1 MLRLRRWTLALA
13 LTLAGCGDD
22 GERSSSPTTVSVG
35 GDERSE
41 TTIEPGHPEPADSPA
56 DTPPATPTPADAPTD
71 APSAPAPRL
80 GPNGMCGGIA
90 GFACPEDQW
99 CDLEGDFPD
108 AAGSCRSGG
117 WCDGAADCEAQP
129 LHHPACEGGWTCPDS
144 ACVWECG

>member
-22 GERSSSPTTVSVG
+22 GERSSNPTTVSAG
-35 GDERSE
+35 GDERSG
-41 TTIEPGHPEPADSPA
+41 TMLEPAPSDSPTEAPADSLTDVPSDSPA
-56 DTPPATPTPADAPTD
+56 D

-108 AAGSCRSGG
+108 AAGSCRPAG
-117 WCDGAADCEAQP
+117 WCDGAADCEDQR
-129 LHHPACEGGWTCPDS
+129 LHHPACVGGWTCPDS